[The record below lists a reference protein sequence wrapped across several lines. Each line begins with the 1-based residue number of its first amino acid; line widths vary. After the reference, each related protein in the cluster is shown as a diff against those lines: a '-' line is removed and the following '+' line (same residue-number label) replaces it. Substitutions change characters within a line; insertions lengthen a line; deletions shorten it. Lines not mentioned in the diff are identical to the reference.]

1 MYFSFLLYDFWFQ
14 FSRGVYVKF
23 LGGWN
28 GLRLKI
34 ELKKDREL
42 MWSTAVSFEVD
53 TQDFP
58 VSEDMLPRIRQ
69 DTDEVSLIYVE
80 ELCSIQ
86 FY

>member
-1 MYFSFLLYDFWFQ
+1 
-14 FSRGVYVKF
+14 
-23 LGGWN
+23 
-28 GLRLKI
+28 
-34 ELKKDREL
+34 

-53 TQDFP
+53 TQDIP

>member
-1 MYFSFLLYDFWFQ
+1 
-14 FSRGVYVKF
+14 
-23 LGGWN
+23 
-28 GLRLKI
+28 
-34 ELKKDREL
+34 

-69 DTDEVSLIYVE
+69 DTDEVSLILYVE

-86 FY
+86 LY